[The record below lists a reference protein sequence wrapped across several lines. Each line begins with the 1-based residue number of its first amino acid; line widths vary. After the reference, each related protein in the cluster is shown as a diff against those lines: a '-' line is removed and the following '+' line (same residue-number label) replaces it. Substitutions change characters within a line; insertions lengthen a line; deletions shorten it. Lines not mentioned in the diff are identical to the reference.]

1 MTARSA
7 RYISAIR
14 TGELIPRLGKVREY
28 AGSVLVSSGP
38 DVALGELCEIYA
50 PGHLQPVLAETAGF
64 RDGNVLLM
72 PYGDLH
78 GVRPGSEVVA
88 TGRVAKLPVGRQLL
102 GRIVDPFGLPMDG
115 RPMPGPEATRP
126 LYAPPLNPVRRAR
139 ISKIFETKV
148 RAIDTFL
155 TIGQGQRI
163 GIFAGSGVGKS
174 SLLGM
179 IARSSKADVN
189 VVALIGER
197 GREVREF
204 IEFHLGDALAKSVIV
219 VATAEQSALLRS
231 HAAFAA
237 TAIAEYFRDQGLTVA
252 LFVDSLTRFAMARRE
267 VGLAVGEPPT
277 SRGYTPSVFGA
288 LPRLLERAGPGEAG
302 KGLITGF
309 YTVLVEGDDLNEP
322 IADNTR
328 AILDGHIVLSREIAN
343 QGRYPSIDILKSLS
357 RLLPHLTAAEDLRLI
372 AGAVKTLALYE
383 ESKDLVELG
392 GYKAGANKALDT
404 ALHVAPLINN
414 FLTQSLTEGVGRE
427 SAMESLRRIVREQPP

>member
-1 MTARSA
+1 MTMNSA
-7 RYISAIR
+7 RYVSAVR
-14 TGELIPRLGKVREY
+14 TRELVPRLGKVREY
-28 AGSVLVSSGP
+28 AGSVLVSTGP
-38 DVALGELCEIYA
+38 DVALGELCEVYA

-64 RDGNVLLM
+64 RDGNVLLV

-78 GVRPGSEVVA
+78 GIRPGSEVVA
-88 TGRVAKLPVGRQLL
+88 TGRVAKLPVSKQLL
-102 GRIVDPFGLPMDG
+102 GRVIDPFGVPMDG
-115 RPMPGPEATRP
+115 RPAPEAEQLRP

-139 ISKIFETKV
+139 IAKIFETKV
-148 RAIDTFL
+148 RAVDTFL

-163 GIFAGSGVGKS
+163 GIFAGSGIGKS

-179 IARSSKADVN
+179 IARSSGADVN

-204 IEFHLGDALAKSVIV
+204 IEFHLGNALSKSVIV
-219 VATAEQSALLRS
+219 VATAEQSALMRS

-237 TAIAEYFRDQGLTVA
+237 TAIAEYFRDQGLAVA

-288 LPRLLERAGPGEAG
+288 LPRLLERAGPGEEGEG
-302 KGLITGF
+302 KITGF

-343 QGRYPSIDILKSLS
+343 QGRYPPIDILKSLS
-357 RLLPHLTAAEDLRLI
+357 RLLPHLASAEDLKVVSD
-372 AGAVKTLALYE
+372 AVRNLALYE

-392 GYKAGANKALDT
+392 GYKSGANKALDI
-404 ALHVAPLINN
+404 ALRVTPMIRD
-414 FLTQSLTEGVGRE
+414 FLTQSMTETTPRLR
-427 SAMESLRRIVREQPP
+427 AMESLKRMLQESM